1 MSLSLIRDFLWIDE
15 RLGTSGRVLP
25 EQLPWIAEAGFECVI
40 NLLPEESDSWFPEE
54 PGIVESLGLEFVCI
68 PVIWRNPT
76 TENLEAFYAAL
87 DMRQGQKLFVHC
99 AANMRASAFI
109 YLWRLRNGEDETEAA
124 ADLRD
129 IWEPDGIWAEFIAT
143 HKPRL

>member
-1 MSLSLIRDFLWIDE
+1 MSLSLIRDFLWIQE

-25 EQLPWIAEAGFECVI
+25 EQLPWIAAEGFTCLI

-54 PGIVESLGLEFVCI
+54 AGIVESLGMEFVCI
-68 PVIWRNPT
+68 PVLWRSPT
-76 TENLEAFYAAL
+76 TANLEAFYAAM
-87 DMRQGQKLFVHC
+87 DAHQNQKLFVHC

-129 IWEPDGIWAEFIAT
+129 IWEPDGAWAEFIAT
-143 HKPRL
+143 HRP